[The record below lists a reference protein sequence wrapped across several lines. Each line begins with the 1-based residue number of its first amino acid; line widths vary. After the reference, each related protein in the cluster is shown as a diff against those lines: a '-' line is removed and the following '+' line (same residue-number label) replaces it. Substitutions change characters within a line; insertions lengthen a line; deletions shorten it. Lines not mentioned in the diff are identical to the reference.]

1 MSKLLVAVLGRGI
14 QMRDPHAD
22 PTKVESY
29 VPTGDTEI
37 CRRDPETN
45 RLSHLRVRVPADD
58 DHPDSIIGGGEL
70 NLLAGE
76 TLIENA
82 MPECVVCAY
91 GARSDYLKPDGP
103 SESEVMSRRLSERTF
118 HYRPVVETWE
128 RNRELLGPSNT
139 AQEFI
144 NILDLAVE
152 RNCEKVIIVTVGVH
166 VPRAAVFLNEAI
178 AMGGVKYN
186 KLSPPVLLRSEAYL
200 LEANSYKWG
209 PRVEALWKSKSFA
222 RNWERETRGMG
233 DWIRNQY

>member
-1 MSKLLVAVLGRGI
+1 MSTLLAVLGRGV
-14 QMRDPHAD
+14 QMLDPDAD
-22 PTKVESY
+22 PTDVKSY
-29 VPTGDTEI
+29 APTEDLEV
-37 CRRDPETN
+37 CKRDPKTQ
-45 RLSHLRVRVPADD
+45 RLSHVRIRVPANDN
-58 DHPDSIIGGGEL
+58 HPDSIIGGGEL

-76 TLIENA
+76 ALIRDA
-82 MPECVVCAY
+82 RPDYVVCAY
-91 GARSDYLKPDGP
+91 GHRAGYLKPDGP
-103 SESEVMSRRLSERTF
+103 SESEVMSRWLKERSLS
-118 HYRPVVETWE
+118 YGPVVEVWE
-128 RNRELLGPSNT
+128 RNRELSGPSNT

-144 NILDLAVE
+144 NILDLAVG
-152 RNCEKVIIVTVGVH
+152 RDCGKVIIVTVGVH